1 MGRDRIIEQYIQRL
15 LEWEDPVT
23 AETLSALA
31 AEAGLGPEELAAVQK
46 KAQEHLERGRN
57 YLDFDRLD
65 DAIDELTQATTLD
78 PLNFE
83 SLQSLTYAYDQ
94 RYGKQ
99 KHPADKEQAIALAK
113 RCLELKPSDEDAVIL
128 ISSLEQDVN
137 GRHRLLWLGLA
148 IGVIA
153 IGFKPVMDIITTRS
167 EVAQLTQAI
176 DPEAPAAVPAPT
188 NSAADTSAADIPIQF
203 EQPGLT
209 LDPRQ
214 SRLDNYEDASYYTLQ
229 AVLLNTSDQEI
240 DALQL
245 QIEYLDDAGNAIATD
260 SKDAIAD
267 NNATVRPG
275 DHHAFD
281 LIQKTTPDLASI
293 RLSVTTLDQVPAPET
308 YAAATPI
315 PYTWDIK
322 QPAQLSFDLTAR
334 RESLDIYNLTDSAY
348 FDANWAVT
356 NTSDTAIRQL
366 KLQAN
371 FYDSQNKLILSED
384 ILAIYGSDAPLLPNE
399 TRPIRVIKSIDKDYT
414 RYDVKVVEAK

>member
-1 MGRDRIIEQYIQRL
+1 MGRDLIIEQYIQRL
-15 LEWEDPVT
+15 LAWEDPVT

-31 AEAGLGPEELAAVQK
+31 EEAGLGPDDLAAVQK
-46 KAQEHLERGRN
+46 KAQDHLERGRN

-78 PLNFE
+78 PLSFE

-99 KHPADKEQAIALAK
+99 KDPADKAQAIALAK

-137 GRHRLLWLGLA
+137 SRHRLLWLGLA
-148 IGVIA
+148 IVVIV

-167 EVAQLTQAI
+167 EVAQLTDAI
-176 DPEAPAAVPAPT
+176 DPEAPAEPAST
-188 NSAADTSAADIPIQF
+188 NSPEGTAADIPIQF

-245 QIEYLDDAGNAIATD
+245 QIEYLNDAGDAIATD

-267 NNATVRPG
+267 NNAIVRPG

-281 LIQKTTPDLASI
+281 LIHKTTPDLASI
-293 RLSVTTLDQVPAPET
+293 RLSITTLDQVPAPET
-308 YAAATPI
+308 YTAATPI
-315 PYTWDIK
+315 SYTWEIK
-322 QPAQLSFDLTAR
+322 QPDQLTFDLTAR
-334 RESLDIYNLTDSAY
+334 RESLDIYDLTDSAY

-356 NTSDTAIRQL
+356 NTGDTAIRQL

-371 FYDSQNKLILSED
+371 FYNSENKLILTED
-384 ILAIYGSDAPLLPNE
+384 ILAIYGSDAPMLPDE
-399 TRPIRVIKSIDKDYT
+399 TRPIRVIKSIAKDYA
-414 RYDVKVVEAK
+414 RYEVKVIEAK

>member
-1 MGRDRIIEQYIQRL
+1 MGRDLIIEQYIQRL
-15 LEWEDPVT
+15 LDWEEPVT
-23 AETLSALA
+23 AETLTALA
-31 AEAGLGPEELAAVQK
+31 QEAGLGPDELAAVQK
-46 KAQEHLERGRN
+46 KAQDHLERGRN
-57 YLDFDRLD
+57 YLDFDCLD

-83 SLQSLTYAYDQ
+83 GLQSLTYAYDQ

-99 KHPADKEQAIALAK
+99 KDPADKAQAIVLAK

-128 ISSLEQDVN
+128 ISSLEQEVAD
-137 GRHRLLWLGLA
+137 RQRLLWLGLA
-148 IGVIA
+148 VLVIA

-167 EVAQLTQAI
+167 EVAQLTAAI
-176 DPEAPAAVPAPT
+176 APESSTEPAPIESSEGIT
-188 NSAADTSAADIPIQF
+188 ATIPIQF
-203 EQPGLT
+203 EQPDLT

-281 LIQKTTPDLASI
+281 LIHKTTPDLASI

-308 YAAATPI
+308 YATAPTI
-315 PYTWDIK
+315 PYTWGIT
-322 QPAQLSFDLTAR
+322 QPGQLSFDLTAR
-334 RESLDIYNLTDSAY
+334 RESLDVYDLTDSAY
-348 FDANWAVT
+348 FDADWAVT

-371 FYDSQNKLILSED
+371 FYDAQNKLILSED
-384 ILAIYGSDAPLLPNE
+384 ILAVYGSDAPMLPDE

>member
-1 MGRDRIIEQYIQRL
+1 MGRDLIIEQYIQRL
-15 LEWEDPVT
+15 LDWEEPVT
-23 AETLSALA
+23 AKTLSALA
-31 AEAGLGPEELAAVQK
+31 EEAGLGPDELAAVQK
-46 KAQEHLERGRN
+46 KAQDHLERGRN

-99 KHPADKEQAIALAK
+99 KDPADKDQAIALAK

-148 IGVIA
+148 VIVIA

-167 EVAQLTQAI
+167 EVVQLTEAI
-176 DPEAPAAVPAPT
+176 DPEAPAEPASPDSPESLT
-188 NSAADTSAADIPIQF
+188 AADIPIQF

-229 AVLLNTSDQEI
+229 AVLLNTSNQEI

-245 QIEYLDDAGNAIATD
+245 QIEYLNDAGDAIATD

-267 NNATVRPG
+267 NNAIVRPG

-281 LIQKTTPDLASI
+281 LIHKTTPDLASI
-293 RLSVTTLDQVPAPET
+293 RLSVTTLD
-308 YAAATPI
+308 
-315 PYTWDIK
+315 
-322 QPAQLSFDLTAR
+322 
-334 RESLDIYNLTDSAY
+334 
-348 FDANWAVT
+348 
-356 NTSDTAIRQL
+356 
-366 KLQAN
+366 
-371 FYDSQNKLILSED
+371 
-384 ILAIYGSDAPLLPNE
+384 
-399 TRPIRVIKSIDKDYT
+399 
-414 RYDVKVVEAK
+414 